1 MKKMVF
7 AYTNQ
12 RWQKNDPNTTWDLY
26 PSTLCLLAA
35 MVRDIVDIK
44 IIDAHFYNF
53 TQDEFKNM
61 IEDYNP
67 DYVSFSI
74 LTSEYGETLD
84 IGANIVKNVNPNIIV
99 IAGGVHVTTNYEHV
113 VMNSQIDY
121 CVRGEGEYV
130 LRDLITF
137 LNGDG
142 SLPKE
147 GVVYKKGTDIIVQE
161 RAIVDDLSKIPWP
174 AYDLIDLNAYLNKPL
189 RDFGPQRAPE
199 YPCLHIVTTRG
210 CPFGCSFC
218 QVEQINGKKVRS
230 RDPEDVINELLFL
243 KAKYGL
249 KSLIF
254 LDDNLLMA
262 PNKYAEKLFT
272 LMIERELNLKWVGMA
287 FALFL
292 LTDDILELMKKSG
305 CVGINVAIE
314 SGNER
319 VIKEIVH
326 KPIKDLKKVPE
337 IIQKI
342 KSKRMFCI
350 TNFII
355 GFPGETWDEI
365 RDTIKFAEE
374 CGADYV
380 KIFIAVP
387 LKGTKLY
394 KIASENGYL
403 SGDSDSLNWKYGTI
417 TSNEWTGKDVSI
429 LRAYEWDRIN
439 FSREKIQRT
448 AELWGLSI
456 EELQK
461 IRKITRD
468 SLTI

>member
-1 MKKMVF
+1 
-7 AYTNQ
+7 
-12 RWQKNDPNTTWDLY
+12 
-26 PSTLCLLAA
+26 
-35 MVRDIVDIK
+35 
-44 IIDAHFYNF
+44 
-53 TQDEFKNM
+53 
-61 IEDYNP
+61 
-67 DYVSFSI
+67 
-74 LTSEYGETLD
+74 
-84 IGANIVKNVNPNIIV
+84 
-99 IAGGVHVTTNYEHV
+99 
-113 VMNSQIDY
+113 
-121 CVRGEGEYV
+121 
-130 LRDLITF
+130 
-137 LNGDG
+137 
-142 SLPKE
+142 
-147 GVVYKKGTDIIVQE
+147 
-161 RAIVDDLSKIPWP
+161 
-174 AYDLIDLNAYLNKPL
+174 
-189 RDFGPQRAPE
+189 
-199 YPCLHIVTTRG
+199 
-210 CPFGCSFC
+210 
-218 QVEQINGKKVRS
+218 VRS
-230 RDPEDVINELLFL
+230 RDPKDVINELLFL

-292 LTDDILELMKKSG
+292 LTDELLELMKKSG

-342 KSKRMFCI
+342 KSKSMFCI

-365 RDTIKFAEE
+365 RDTIKFAEK

-403 SGDSDSLNWKYGTI
+403 SGDSDSLSWKYGTI
-417 TSNEWTGKDVSI
+417 TSDEWTGKDVSI

-461 IRKITRD
+461 FRKITRD
-468 SLTI
+468 SLVI